1 MGVLSD
7 ESDTSA
13 LFTESELDDS
23 DLDFAARRPGRP
35 PVASPRVP
43 TNDAREMRFSSEDE
57 EEEEPRPAPR
67 PPPAIY
73 SMSPWPSSC
82 SAPPSPRMVRLSIF
96 DVTWN
101 EIRVGKLAL
110 IVPVMTSTDGRWVA
124 MIT

>member
-67 PPPAIY
+67 PPPAAAPTWVGPNTTMG
-73 SMSPWPSSC
+73 MSTR
-82 SAPPSPRMVRLSIF
+82 AAMRK
-96 DVTWN
+96 N
-101 EIRVGKLAL
+101 E
-110 IVPVMTSTDGRWVA
+110 
-124 MIT
+124 